1 MLPPIFIYLYMK
13 KYFLLL
19 ILLYPFLVFSQNP
32 KHDYVWLFG
41 YDSNPDTT
49 FFGGTK
55 IDFNG
60 GQPDIFYENREME
73 FDITDASICDIAGNL
88 LFYTNGIYIANAED
102 EVMENGDGLNPDIF
116 TYSWVD
122 IGYPLYQGALILPHP
137 DSSHL
142 YYLIHEERTGANFEG
157 HLTLI
162 PHVLCTKVDMTL
174 DNGLGAVTEKNQVIL
189 TDTLDYGK
197 ITSTKHANGKDWWIL
212 IPEFE
217 SNAYYRLLLTSEGV
231 EVVGKQSVGT
241 TVLSGLGQA
250 CFSPDGTKYARINT
264 ISADEGASLDIYDF
278 DRCTG
283 LLSEHTH
290 IFYPQVFGAAGVAIS
305 PNSRFA
311 YAARNI
317 DLVQYDLWASDIEA
331 SADTV
336 AIYDGYQS
344 PLSTRF
350 FMGQLA
356 PDGKIYFNSN
366 TTVNTLHV
374 INQPDSLGVAC
385 EVIQHGIQLP
395 TLNKFSMPNFPNYRL
410 GPLNGACS
418 PLTSDETITSI
429 LCHGDSTG
437 SIAVEPIGGAYP
449 YEYTWSDLS
458 LSGKNIE
465 NLPSGNYDLTI
476 TDAFD
481 SIYITTIELNEPAEL
496 ELAFSSTPEV
506 EMQENGTATVIP
518 SGGISP
524 YTFFWNTSP
533 TQDSAVAI
541 GLGDGFYEVI
551 VTDAN
556 GCSRVQEVE
565 VGFITSVSELNKE
578 FDFKLYP
585 NPAED
590 YLIVEYALGKME
602 NFNLQIYDV
611 LGKRL
616 QQVNLPPNENQV
628 EINISDL
635 SKGVYFV
642 KIEGSDKYLFSQRVI
657 IID

>member
-1 MLPPIFIYLYMK
+1 MK
-13 KYFLLL
+13 KILL
-19 ILLYPFLVFSQNP
+19 IISILISIVNLFFGQ

-60 GQPDIFYENREME
+60 GQPNIFYENREMH
-73 FDITDASICDIAGNL
+73 FDITDASICDTAGNL

-116 TYSWVD
+116 TSSWVD
-122 IGYPLYQGALILPHP
+122 VGYPLYQGVLILPHP
-137 DSSHL
+137 DSSRL
-142 YYLIHEERTGANFEG
+142 YYLIHEERTGADFEG

-162 PHVLCTKVDMTL
+162 PHVMFTKVDMTL

-197 ITSTKHANGKDWWIL
+197 ITATKHANGIDWWIL

-217 SNAYYRLLLTSEGV
+217 SNAYYRLLLTSEGI
-231 EVVGKQSVGT
+231 EVVGKQFEGT

-283 LLSEHTH
+283 LLSNHTH

-305 PNSRFA
+305 PNSRFV

-317 DLVQYDLWASDIEA
+317 DLVQYDLWASDIPA

-350 FMGQLA
+350 FLGQLA

-385 EVIQHGIQLP
+385 EVIQHGVQLP

-410 GPLNGACS
+410 GALNGACS
-418 PLTSDETITSI
+418 PLSSETIVQAI
-429 LCHGDSTG
+429 LCYGDSTG
-437 SIAVEPIGGAYP
+437 SISIEPIGGAYP
-449 YEYTWSDLS
+449 YEYEWSDAS
-458 LSGKNIE
+458 LSEAILT
-465 NLPSGNYDLTI
+465 NLPAGNYEVTI
-476 TDAFD
+476 TDVFD
-481 SIYITTIELNEPAEL
+481 SIYITTIELTQPDEL
-496 ELAFSSTPEV
+496 TLTYTSTPEV
-506 EMQENGTATVIP
+506 EEQENGTATIIP
-518 SGGISP
+518 SGGIAP
-524 YTFFWNTSP
+524 YAFLWNTNP
-533 TQDSAVAI
+533 PQDSATAT
-541 GLGDGFYEVI
+541 GLGDGVYEVV

-556 GCSRVQEVE
+556 GCSKVQEVMVE
-565 VGFITSVSELNKE
+565 MITSLNELEKE
-578 FDFKLYP
+578 LAFKLYP
-585 NPAED
+585 NPTKD
-590 YLIVEYALGKME
+590 HFTIEYFNNKRTSKTLRVFDIYGKLVGE
-602 NFNLQIYDV
+602 
-611 LGKRL
+611 
-616 QQVNLPPNENQV
+616 QQLPLDENQV
-628 EINISDL
+628 IVNVTNYPE
-635 SKGVYFV
+635 GVYFV
-642 KIEGSDKYLFSQRVI
+642 QIQGKEGIEYSSKIIVI
-657 IID
+657 Q

>member
-1 MLPPIFIYLYMK
+1 MK
-13 KYFLLL
+13 K
-19 ILLYPFLVFSQNP
+19 ILLTLSILISIVNLFYGQ

-60 GQPDIFYENREME
+60 GQPNIFYENREMH
-73 FDITDASICDIAGNL
+73 FDITDASICDTAGNL

-102 EVMENGDGLNPDIF
+102 EVMENGNGLNPDIF
-116 TYSWVD
+116 TSSWVD
-122 IGYPLYQGALILPHP
+122 VGYPLYQGVLILPSPHP

-142 YYLIHEERTGANFEG
+142 YYLIHEEFTGADFEG
-157 HLTLI
+157 HLVFT
-162 PHVLCTKVDMTL
+162 PHVLYSKVDMTL
-174 DNGLGAVTEKNQVIL
+174 DNGLGAVTHKNQVIL

-197 ITSTKHANGKDWWIL
+197 VTSTKHANGIDWWIL

-217 SNAYYRLLLTSEGV
+217 SNAYYRLLLTSEGI
-231 EVVGKQSVGT
+231 EVVGKQFDGT

-283 LLSEHTH
+283 LLSNHTH
-290 IFYPQVFGAAGVAIS
+290 IFYPQVFSAAGVAIS
-305 PNSRFA
+305 PNSRFV

-350 FMGQLA
+350 FLGQLA

-374 INQPDSLGVAC
+374 INQPDSLGIAC
-385 EVIQHGIQLP
+385 EVIQHGVQLP

-410 GPLNGACS
+410 DALDGSCS
-418 PLTSDETITSI
+418 PLASEIIVQNI
-429 LCHGDSTG
+429 LCYGDSTG
-437 SIAVEPIGGAYP
+437 SISIEPIGGAYP
-449 YEYTWSDLS
+449 YEYEWSDAL
-458 LSGKNIE
+458 LSGANLSS
-465 NLPSGNYDLTI
+465 LPSGNYEVTI
-476 TDAFD
+476 TDAYD
-481 SIYITTIELNEPAEL
+481 STYVTIIELTEPDEIVL
-496 ELAFSSTPEV
+496 SNTTTPEV
-506 EMQENGTATVIP
+506 EEQENGTATIIP
-518 SGGISP
+518 SGGTVP
-524 YTFFWNTSP
+524 YTFLWNTNP
-533 TQDSAVAI
+533 PQDSATAI
-541 GLGDGFYEVI
+541 GLGDGVFEIV

-556 GCSRVQEVE
+556 GCSKMQEVTVE
-565 VGFITSVSELNKE
+565 MITSLSKLEKELAY
-578 FDFKLYP
+578 KLYP
-585 NPAED
+585 NPAKD
-590 YLIVEYALGKME
+590 YLIVDYFIIGKE
-602 NFNLQIYDV
+602 FSNLQIYDV
-611 LGKRL
+611 YG
-616 QQVNLPPNENQV
+616 QQLNSINLPTNGNKI

-635 SKGVYFV
+635 SNGIYFI
-642 KIEGSDKYLFSQRVI
+642 KIEGNDKLLFSQRVI
-657 IID
+657 VIN